1 MPDEQTSS
9 VATAEEVSGWWPSDK
24 SERSRLKAFF
34 GRTKSE
40 KFTRQYS
47 TEPADALSVEH
58 QALSPPEGSQCPA
71 AVARQHHSNGDS
83 TWPSR
88 KLGLSRRSGRENRM
102 LRAQK
107 SLPNLFQL
115 SSHPPA
121 EELYLPPPV
130 LLPPMPMPMPRRQQT
145 AARNVSR
152 PSTDSSVHTV
162 NIPDHLRERS
172 FSDNHS
178 ISTTHTSFSSHASYG
193 PHTPDSSFSSTDS
206 YEAQVPPDPRSRIL
220 ALAQHDLEG
229 PSVHFAIHQGAISK
243 KCPVPLPR
251 QTTSQDN
258 PLNLSRTDSRIQK
271 PLPAVPQL
279 DDAGRRISTVAPLPE
294 PGHIRKTSARYRC
307 ETRGGAYTEPS
318 TPTSPGSRPCSIR
331 STTSSRTSG
340 SCETHKRTASYSLFP
355 RTPSSRQPDLPSRR
369 TFSSPSATATGSTTG
384 PQRGGEIDR
393 ERDRDRERGR
403 ASAVLD
409 SASAPPSPPLT
420 DPATTRERA
429 TSTGSRPP
437 SRTKFKRRG
446 MLPVDPRP
454 RGASA
459 REVPFSI
466 WSGGKEED
474 GDDAA
479 AAATATTAT
488 TIDQPPPLKVTK
500 RPPARDQIIRQNSM
514 PSLSVSARAR
524 SPPSGPPPDTP
535 LPALPTGAS
544 RWVSLPAATLC

>member
-1 MPDEQTSS
+1 MPDEQTLSM
-9 VATAEEVSGWWPSDK
+9 VAAEEVSGWWPSEK
-24 SERSRLKAFF
+24 SAKSRLRAFF

-47 TEPADALSVEH
+47 RETADALSVEH

-71 AVARQHHSNGDS
+71 AVARQRHSNGES

-145 AARNVSR
+145 TARKVSR
-152 PSTDSSVHTV
+152 PSTDSSVHTL
-162 NIPDHLRERS
+162 NTPDRLRKRS
-172 FSDNHS
+172 ISDNHS

-206 YEAQVPPDPRSRIL
+206 YEAQVPSDSRSRIL
-220 ALAQHDLEG
+220 ALAQHDLED
-229 PSVHFAIHQGAISK
+229 PSVHFAIHQGNISK
-243 KCPVPLPR
+243 KCPVSLPR
-251 QTTSQDN
+251 QTTSQDT
-258 PLNLSRTDSRIQK
+258 PLNLSPTESRIQK

-307 ETRGGAYTEPS
+307 ETRGVAHTEPS

-331 STTSSRTSG
+331 STTSSHTSG

-355 RTPSSRQPDLPSRR
+355 RTPSSRQTGLPSRR
-369 TFSSPSATATGSTTG
+369 TLSSPSATATGSTTG
-384 PQRGGEIDR
+384 PQRESEIYR
-393 ERDRDRERGR
+393 ERDRDKDRDTERGR

-420 DPATTRERA
+420 DPATTRDRA

-437 SRTKFKRRG
+437 SRTKFKRHG

-454 RGASA
+454 KGASA
-459 REVPFSI
+459 REVPFSTL
-466 WSGGKEED
+466 SREEE
-474 GDDAA
+474 GEVEEEEQEDAA
-479 AAATATTAT
+479 AAAT
-488 TIDQPPPLKVTK
+488 IDRPPPPRLTK
-500 RPPARDQIIRQNSM
+500 RPPARDQVVRQKSM

-524 SPPSGPPPDTP
+524 GPPSGPPPDTP

-544 RWVSLPAATLC
+544 RWVSLPAA